1 MKILVIN
8 ISLRP
13 NSPIKIFPIG
23 LGYITTAMKNAGFK
37 FDLLDVDLYRYTDEQ
52 IQDYISKKK
61 YDVICFGCIVTGY
74 KMVKHLAAM
83 IKEVNPNTKILV
95 GNTVAS
101 SIYKTLLTKTVIDV
115 AMLSE
120 GDETIVELL
129 TAIEKGESLK
139 NVQGIAY
146 KDGDEIIVTPEKP
159 LIKDIS
165 SLPFIDFEIFEVEK
179 YIEHSKLVVNEPL
192 PFPRE
197 DTRALPVNTARG
209 CIANC
214 GFCYHIFKYKP
225 YRYRSAESIVSEI
238 KELVDHY
245 HLNYILFWDELT
257 FFSKQHVLDFAN
269 KVLEENLHFYWTGQC
284 RANLFTDDKDLEIM
298 QKMKESGCL
307 GMTYSLESADEEIL
321 KAMNK
326 KINIE
331 QFAKQTEL
339 FHRAGIDVWT
349 SLVIGYPQETPETIK
364 KTFDCC
370 IENKIF
376 PSAGFLLP
384 QPGSQMYDYAVSN
397 GFIGDEEEYLL
408 KMGDRQDLRLN
419 MTSMSDEELS
429 LCVQKGLQ
437 ECNLKLNIG
446 LDDGHLLK
454 TQYYRK
460 SKI

>member
-1 MKILVIN
+1 MNILVIN
-8 ISLRP
+8 VSLRP
-13 NSPIKIFPIG
+13 HSPVKIFPIG
-23 LGYITTAMKNAGFK
+23 LGYITTAIKNAGFK
-37 FDLLDVDLYRYTDEQ
+37 FDLLDIDLYRYTDKQ
-52 IQDYISKKK
+52 IMDYLSKKE
-61 YDVICFGCIVTGY
+61 YDVVCFGCIVTGY
-74 KMVKHLAAM
+74 KMVKNLSAM
-83 IKEVNPNTKILV
+83 IKYVNPNTKILV

-101 SIYKTLLTKTVIDV
+101 SIYKTLLTKTVVDI

-129 TAIEKGESLK
+129 SAIKKGESLN
-139 NVQGIAY
+139 NVLGIAY
-146 KDGDEIIVTPEKP
+146 KENNKIIVTPEKP

-165 SLPFIDFEIFEVEK
+165 SIPFIDFEIFEVEK
-179 YIEHSKLVVNEPL
+179 YIEYSKLVVSDPL

-197 DTRALPVNTARG
+197 NTRALPINTARG

-214 GFCYHIFKYKP
+214 GFCYHIFKHKP
-225 YRYRSAESIVSEI
+225 YRYRSAESIINEI
-238 KELVDHY
+238 KELVNRY

-269 KVLEENLHFYWTGQC
+269 TVIKEKLHFYWTGQC
-284 RANLFTDDKDLEIM
+284 RANLFIEDKDLEIM
-298 QKMKESGCL
+298 QKMKEAGCL
-307 GMTYSLESADEEIL
+307 GMAYSLESADEEIL
-321 KAMNK
+321 KIMNK

-331 QFAKQTEL
+331 QFSKQTEL
-339 FHRAGIDVWT
+339 FHKAGINVWT

-384 QPGSQMYDYAVSN
+384 QPGSQMYDYAMEH
-397 GFIGDEEEYLL
+397 GFITDEEEYLL

-419 MTSMSDEELS
+419 MTSMSDEELN

-446 LDDGHLLK
+446 LDDKQLLK

-460 SKI
+460 NKT